1 MKSNFRRAQS
11 KVWWGNSG
19 QNDIFSM
26 AEQRHILQ
34 SQIPIIQE
42 DEISTASNLSSWDR
56 RRGSPGS
63 LKSHDS
69 GFSDSENFQTKILNQ
84 SSPNSSRNT
93 NKSVSDKL
101 TPKKNVNQ
109 EINTYINSRSPS
121 ICSEQSTPPT
131 VIRRKIVTDNHQC
144 TARRI
149 SFSAPCSPVNERTH
163 DSMDLNYKIDSINYS
178 STSPVKVTADTSDP
192 LAKSPIRSSLKRGS
206 RLSSSERKVTR
217 NLLSCFSP
225 FGDKSKM
232 KEKSFSNYNNETV
245 VFGCGDDN
253 NNNVSDTNNASKHSV
268 EANMLPTYSEL
279 YPTETS
285 TPKKCNQIMLV
296 NIQSPILSDS
306 LDVMDLTATMN
317 WNTCTY
323 IEYTNPLLNG
333 HAASTQFWLDE
344 IRASYCHE
352 VLSTLQTKSVAQEA
366 ARNMKVNSATA
377 GKVIRHLQSIAMQL
391 QNRFDKVERLL
402 CPLTADHNSRSKVS
416 PLIIGLFEEIMQYIN
431 KLKHRNV
438 FRSENGS
445 DLKRFE
451 QLITEIIDMS
461 IDLHKLVS
469 SEPDAVETKTL
480 RTDIQRLR
488 FCVTRVTEKV
498 FEKLI
503 RIIVDRIEETQC
515 DLILRSNLT
524 MLSMLSN
531 VEYVG
536 IASLNDAF
544 HRTNTVKVLLG
555 ICMGSKYSSV
565 RTLALRALATICS
578 TRELIRQLE
587 ESEGIDILS
596 DVLTIN
602 GGAQAIEQLKPEPEL
617 REAVSVLTQ
626 ITAPWH
632 ELMRS
637 LDGLKSNLESLVE
650 SVSKLVEKTS
660 CCQTLLLCAAC
671 LNNIVLMEATAV
683 YSIISNES
691 ILKLK
696 VACVQRGPGA
706 SIFLFV
712 SKVQY
717 FINAT
722 LLLWE
727 QKNIGRI
734 SIRLG
739 PLDRNLIFQEMQ
751 ENMDQKSYI
760 LKRNCEI
767 STF

>member
-1 MKSNFRRAQS
+1 MSNFRRGQS
-11 KVWWGNSG
+11 KVWWGSAV
-19 QNDIFSM
+19 QDDVFAL
-26 AEQRHILQ
+26 AEQRHFLQ
-34 SQIPIIQE
+34 SHIPVIQE
-42 DEISTASNLSSWDR
+42 ADVSAASIVSTSIWDH

-84 SSPNSSRNT
+84 SSPNNSQNT

-101 TPKKNVNQ
+101 TSNKNVNQ
-109 EINTYINSRSPS
+109 EINMYITSRSPS
-121 ICSEQSTPPT
+121 VCSDQSTPPT
-131 VIRRKIVTDNHQC
+131 VIRRKIVIENTHPC

-149 SFSAPCSPVNERTH
+149 SFSAPCSPVDERAH
-163 DSMDLNYKIDSINYS
+163 NSPDLNDKIDSLNYS
-178 STSPVKVTADTSDP
+178 STSPVKVTPDSTDP
-192 LAKSPIRSSLKRGS
+192 LTKSSIRSSLKRGS

-232 KEKSFSNYNNETV
+232 NEKTFSNYNNETV

-253 NNNVSDTNNASKHSV
+253 NKNRSESSNASKNSV
-268 EANMLPTYSEL
+268 EANILPTYSEL

-285 TPKKCNQIMLV
+285 TPKKINRKMLP
-296 NIQSPILSDS
+296 NLQSPILSDS
-306 LDVMDLTATMN
+306 LDVLDLTATMN

-344 IRASYCHE
+344 IRTSYCHE

-377 GKVIRHLQSIAMQL
+377 GKVVRHLQSTAMQL
-391 QNRFDKVERLL
+391 QTRFDKVERLL
-402 CPLTADHNSRSKVS
+402 CPLTADNDSRSKVPS
-416 PLIIGLFEEIMQYIN
+416 LIIGLFEEIMQYIN

-438 FRSENGS
+438 FRSENGT

-451 QLITEIIDMS
+451 ELVNEIIDMS

-469 SEPDAVETKTL
+469 SEPETVETKTL
-480 RTDIQRLR
+480 RSDIQRLR
-488 FCVTRVTEKV
+488 HCVTRVTDKV

-531 VEYVG
+531 IEYVG
-536 IASLNDAF
+536 IASLNEAF
-544 HRTNTVKVLLG
+544 LRTNTVKVLLG
-555 ICMGSKYSSV
+555 ICMGCRYSSV

-578 TRELIRQLE
+578 TRELIRQFE
-587 ESEGIDILS
+587 ENEGIDILN
-596 DVLTIN
+596 DVLTVRD
-602 GGAQAIEQLKPEPEL
+602 GEGTVERLTPEPEL

-650 SVSKLVEKTS
+650 NVSKLVDKTS

-691 ILKLK
+691 ILRLK

-712 SKVQY
+712 SSNV
-717 FINAT
+717 
-722 LLLWE
+722 
-727 QKNIGRI
+727 
-734 SIRLG
+734 
-739 PLDRNLIFQEMQ
+739 
-751 ENMDQKSYI
+751 
-760 LKRNCEI
+760 
-767 STF
+767 